1 LTPASPTPGPA
12 PKAAAARD
20 ERVEMVPVAGL
31 TLRVSVRPAT
41 AFAAPGPAGPG
52 ATSSERPPL
61 LLCNG
66 IGAPIEMWTPF
77 RDPLGRP
84 TIAFDAPGVGES
96 SVPVFPPTMGGVAR
110 MVLGVLDHL
119 GVPAVDVLGVSWGG
133 ALAQELA
140 WRGGERVRRL
150 VLCAT
155 MAGGAPVPGDPRVL
169 AILAT
174 PLRYWSPSYLDRVA
188 PRLYGPDVTANPEM
202 MAHQRRAR
210 FTRAPSGR
218 GYVWQMLALR
228 RFASVLWLHRLRQ
241 PTLVL
246 TGAADPIVPVANGRI
261 LARRIPGA
269 RLEVVDGGHLF
280 LLTHAGENAARV
292 NEFLDAPSRPA
303 AGRPPGAAGAPG
315 P

>member
-1 LTPASPTPGPA
+1 LTASTTVPPADAPGAPPTG
-12 PKAAAARD
+12 AAAARD
-20 ERVEMVPVAGL
+20 ERIEMVPVAGIE
-31 TLRVSVRPAT
+31 LRVSVRPGT
-41 AFAAPGPAGPG
+41 GFPPSP
-52 ATSSERPPL
+52 SSASTRPPL

-77 RDPLGRP
+77 RDPLDHP

-96 SVPVFPPTMGGVAR
+96 SVPLIPPTMGGVAR

-140 WRGGERVRRL
+140 YRGGERVRRV

-155 MAGGAPVPGDPRVL
+155 MAGGAPIPGDPRVL

-188 PRLYGPDVTANPEM
+188 PRLYGPDIVGRPEM

-246 TGAADPIVPVANGRI
+246 AGDSDPIIPVANGRI
-261 LARRIPGA
+261 LAGRIPRG

-280 LLTHAGENAARV
+280 LLTHAAEMASRV
-292 NEFLDAPSRPA
+292 NAFLDEPERPDDLT
-303 AGRPPGAAGAPG
+303 
-315 P
+315 

>member
-1 LTPASPTPGPA
+1 MT
-12 PKAAAARD
+12 AAAGGNAARAVAARD
-20 ERVEMVPVAGL
+20 ERVEMLSAGGL
-31 TLRVSVRPAT
+31 QLRVSVRPA
-41 AFAAPGPAGPG
+41 AGVAG
-52 ATSSERPPL
+52 LARPPL

-66 IGAPIEMWTPF
+66 IGAPIEMWPPF
-77 RDPLGRP
+77 RDRLGRP

-96 SVPVFPPTMGGVAR
+96 SVPVIPPTMGGVAR
-110 MVLGVLDHL
+110 TVLGLLEQL
-119 GVPAVDVLGVSWGG
+119 GVDTVDVLGVSWGG

-140 WRGGERVRRL
+140 YRGGGRVRRL

-155 MAGGAPVPGDPRVL
+155 MAGGAPIPGDPRVL

-188 PRLYGPDVTANPEM
+188 PALYGPDVAGNPEM

-246 TGAADPIVPVANGRI
+246 TGRSDPIVPVANGRL
-261 LARRIPGA
+261 LAGRIPGA
-269 RLEVVDGGHLF
+269 TLEVVDGGHLF
-280 LLTHAGENAARV
+280 LLTHAAETAARV
-292 NEFLDAPSRPA
+292 DAFLDAP
-303 AGRPPGAAGAPG
+303 
-315 P
+315 

>member
-1 LTPASPTPGPA
+1 LTAASTTPPTDA
-12 PKAAAARD
+12 AAEAAAAAAARD
-20 ERVEMVPVAGL
+20 ERTEMVPVDGL
-31 TLRVSVRPAT
+31 QLRVSLRPAT
-41 AFAAPGPAGPG
+41 GFSS
-52 ATSSERPPL
+52 ATTRPPL

-96 SVPVFPPTMGGVAR
+96 AVPLIPPTIGGVAR
-110 MVLGVLDHL
+110 LMLKMLDHL
-119 GVPAVDVLGVSWGG
+119 GVPTVDVLGVSWGG

-140 WRGGERVRRL
+140 HHGGERVRRL

-155 MAGGAPVPGDPRVL
+155 AAGPLIVPGDPRVL

-188 PRLYGPDVTANPEM
+188 PTLYGPDVVENPEM

-228 RFASVLWLHRLRQ
+228 RFVSVLWLHRISQ

-246 TGAADPIVPVANGRI
+246 SGESDPIIPVANGRV
-261 LARRIPGA
+261 LAGRIPNA
-269 RLEVVDGGHLF
+269 RLEVVQGGHLF
-280 LLTHAGENAARV
+280 LLTHAEPMAARI
-292 NEFLDAPSRPA
+292 NAFLDEPEP
-303 AGRPPGAAGAPG
+303 
-315 P
+315 

>member
-1 LTPASPTPGPA
+1 MTSTTR
-12 PKAAAARD
+12 AAAARD
-20 ERVEMVPVAGL
+20 ERVEMVTVAGVQ
-31 TLRVSVRPAT
+31 LRVSVRPA
-41 AFAAPGPAGPG
+41 AGPAGS
-52 ATSSERPPL
+52 ARPPL

-66 IGAPIEMWTPF
+66 IGAPIEMWPPF

-96 SVPVFPPTMGGVAR
+96 SVPMIPPVMGGVAR

-119 GVPAVDVLGVSWGG
+119 DVPVVDVLGVSWGG

-140 WRGGERVRRL
+140 YRGGERVRRL

-188 PRLYGPDVTANPEM
+188 PRLYGPDVAGDPEM

-246 TGAADPIVPVANGRI
+246 TGRADPIVPVANGKI
-261 LARRIPGA
+261 LAGRIPGA

-280 LLTHAGENAARV
+280 LLTHAAENAARV
-292 NEFLDAPSRPA
+292 NAFLDAP
-303 AGRPPGAAGAPG
+303 
-315 P
+315 

>member
-1 LTPASPTPGPA
+1 LTSTTR
-12 PKAAAARD
+12 AAAARD
-20 ERVEMVPVAGL
+20 ERVEMVTVAGVQ
-31 TLRVSVRPAT
+31 LRVSVRPA
-41 AFAAPGPAGPG
+41 AGPAGS
-52 ATSSERPPL
+52 ARPPL

-66 IGAPIEMWTPF
+66 IGAPIEMWPPF

-96 SVPVFPPTMGGVAR
+96 SVPMIPPVMGGVAR

-119 GVPAVDVLGVSWGG
+119 DVPVVDVLGVSWGG

-140 WRGGERVRRL
+140 YRGGERVRRL

-188 PRLYGPDVTANPEM
+188 PRLYGPDVAGDPEM

-218 GYVWQMLALR
+218 GYVGQMLALR

-246 TGAADPIVPVANGRI
+246 TGRDDPIVPVANGKI
-261 LARRIPGA
+261 LAGRIPGA
-269 RLEVVDGGHLF
+269 RLEVIDGGHLF
-280 LLTHAGENAARV
+280 LLTHAAENAARV
-292 NEFLDAPSRPA
+292 NAFLDE
-303 AGRPPGAAGAPG
+303 
-315 P
+315 

>member
-1 LTPASPTPGPA
+1 
-12 PKAAAARD
+12 
-20 ERVEMVPVAGL
+20 MVPVGGL
-31 TLRVSVRPAT
+31 RLRVSVRPGT
-41 AFAAPGPAGPG
+41 DFPPG
-52 ATSSERPPL
+52 APAAATRPPL

-66 IGAPIEMWTPF
+66 IGAPIEMWPPF

-96 SVPVFPPTMGGVAR
+96 SVPMIPPTMGGVAR
-110 MVLGVLDHL
+110 AVLGVLDHL
-119 GVPAVDVLGVSWGG
+119 GVPTVDVLGVSWGG

-140 WRGGERVRRL
+140 HRGGDRVRRL

-155 MAGGAPVPGDPRVL
+155 MAGGAPIPGDPRVL
-169 AILAT
+169 AILVT

-188 PRLYGPDVTANPEM
+188 PRLYGPDVAGDPEM

-210 FTRAPSGR
+210 FTRAPSSR

-246 TGAADPIVPVANGRI
+246 TGESDPIVPVTNGRI
-261 LARRIPGA
+261 LAGRIPGA
-269 RLEVVDGGHLF
+269 RLEVVPGGHLF
-280 LLTHAGENAARV
+280 LLTHAEAMAARV
-292 NEFLDAPSRPA
+292 NEFLDE
-303 AGRPPGAAGAPG
+303 PG
-315 P
+315 PS